1 MNNQIIT
8 LYQQHENE
16 LKATIPDF
24 AHQLEQLLKIKPK
37 QIIYSDKSVAEY
49 EQEIYEDTT
58 DDKLHPD
65 FEENVGLLSQCEEDT
80 INKLFIQ
87 HFDDDLNYSEQIA
100 LLSDTFSNK
109 QLNNFVEKLQYIDA
123 DGVEMDDLT
132 DKPIPKGKSTREKK
146 KEAEKQYSKRRFGRR
161 APIRRSLHEEE
172 IEVDLDKLKLDFD
185 YDGHEIDTD
194 TKGQCG
200 KKKKKEPELIKP
212 LQYCDTCE
220 FEHADHFR
228 LCANCN
234 EEHDGCCEILA

>member
-37 QIIYSDKSVAEY
+37 RINYIDKPVAEY
-49 EQEIYEDTT
+49 EQEVYEDTT

-65 FEENVGLLSQCEEDT
+65 FEENVCLLSQFEEGT
-80 INKLFIQ
+80 INSLFTQ
-87 HFDDDLNYSEQIA
+87 HFDDDLNHSEQIA
-100 LLSDTFSNK
+100 LLSDTFSNG
-109 QLNNFVEKLQYIDA
+109 QLNNFVEKLKYIDA
-123 DGVEMDDLT
+123 DGVERDDLT
-132 DKPIPKGKSTREKK
+132 DKPIP
-146 KEAEKQYSKRRFGRR
+146 
-161 APIRRSLHEEE
+161 RSLHEEE
-172 IEVDLDKLKLDFD
+172 IEVDLDRLEVDSD
-185 YDGHEIDTD
+185 YEEHEIDTD
-194 TKGQCG
+194 INGQCG

-220 FEHADHFR
+220 FEHSDHFR